1 LKPETWNSLL
11 YFIIELSNY
20 QITMRFV
27 KLALISAVVL
37 FIVVYLFS
45 LMIPSRVRISR
56 AVNISVPKDSLVPA
70 VTDLRQWKEWNE
82 LVNNPDLT
90 NKQYTENLFSS
101 EQLTVMRQAQ
111 VGDTLLTDWKQQ
123 NARVLNSGFT
133 WTAAGDQLVMQWY
146 FDIKLRWYPWE
157 KFGSIV
163 FDKQLGPPME
173 KSLGNL
179 KKLLEK
185 TP

>member
-1 LKPETWNSLL
+1 
-11 YFIIELSNY
+11 
-20 QITMRFV
+20 MRFI

-37 FIVVYLFS
+37 FIVIYLFS
-45 LMIPSRVRISR
+45 LMIPSQVRISR
-56 AVNISVPKDSLVPA
+56 AVNVSVPKDSLLAA
-70 VTDLRQWKEWNE
+70 VVDLRQWKQWND
-82 LVNNPDLT
+82 LVTNPDLT
-90 NKQYTENLFSS
+90 NKVFTENEFSS
-101 EQLTVMRQAQ
+101 EQLKVTRQSQ
-111 VGDTLLTDWKQQ
+111 VGDTLLTSWHQQ
-123 NARVLNSGFT
+123 NARVLNSGFM
-133 WTAAGDQLVMQWY
+133 WVGGDGQLVLQWY

>member
-1 LKPETWNSLL
+1 
-11 YFIIELSNY
+11 
-20 QITMRFV
+20 MRFV
-27 KLALISAVVL
+27 KLAIISAVVL
-37 FIVVYLFS
+37 FIVIFLFS
-45 LMIPSRVRISR
+45 LIIPSTVRVSR
-56 AVNISVPKDSLVPA
+56 AIDIAAPKDSLVA
-70 VTDLRQWKEWNE
+70 RLADLRQWKEWNIMA
-82 LVNNPDLT
+82 NNPEFNNEQFL
-90 NKQYTENLFSS
+90 ENAITS
-101 EQLTVMRQAQ
+101 EQMTITKKAQA
-111 VGDTLLTDWKQQ
+111 GDTLLTDWKQS

-133 WTAAGDQLVMQWY
+133 WFGNDGQLVLQWY

>member
-1 LKPETWNSLL
+1 
-11 YFIIELSNY
+11 
-20 QITMRFV
+20 MRFV

-37 FIVVYLFS
+37 FIVIYLFS
-45 LMIPSRVRISR
+45 LIIPSTVRVSR
-56 AVNISVPKDSLVPA
+56 AVNISAPKDSLVA
-70 VTDLRQWKEWNE
+70 QLADLRQWHYWNDMA
-82 LVNNPDLT
+82 NNPENT
-90 NKQYTENLFSS
+90 NKKFTENAITS
-101 EQLTVMRQAQ
+101 EQMTVTKTAQ
-111 VGDTLLTDWKQQ
+111 MGDTLLTDWQQQ

-133 WTAAGDQLVMQWY
+133 WYGDDGQLVLQWY

-185 TP
+185 NP